1 MRTVAVYISW
11 LLALASLPTLY
22 CFLGLIYDA
31 LRYWGG
37 WESRPSAL
45 LFYCA
50 GLFGWT
56 ALARALL
63 LIPRVPLRA
72 YPKWVGL
79 GLLFGVSSVLWW
91 HIDVG
96 DLHPQSIKNLGVL
109 FAFTGGIPILLVVV
123 LLLIALRP
131 DDSVTPNAT

>member
-1 MRTVAVYISW
+1 MAVYIAW
-11 LLALASLPTLY
+11 LLALACLPTLY
-22 CFLGLIYDA
+22 CFLGLIYDS
-31 LRYWGG
+31 LRGSYTGSIW
-37 WESRPSAL
+37 
-45 LFYCA
+45 FYFA

-63 LIPRVPLRA
+63 LTPRVPLRA

-79 GLLFGVSSVLWW
+79 GLLCGVSSVLWW

-96 DLHPQSIKNLGVL
+96 DLRPQSIKNLGVL

-131 DDSVTPNAT
+131 DDSVTRNAP